1 MSSTTTICSRFIN
14 EFHEKM
20 KSPITGKEML
30 LIKESRILTFRK
42 EEFEVVYHHYK
53 CEDSGEFFTTTEL
66 DEINLN
72 QLHNQYQ
79 VHRTSTGQVPDK

>member
-1 MSSTTTICSRFIN
+1 MATN
-14 EFHEKM
+14 QEVEKFLD
-20 KSPITGKEML
+20 KFPEKIISPITGKEML